1 MRLKRENPVIKNER
15 KNIFKNKSLFEGN
28 QNQKSNFE
36 NNYLQNRIKR
46 LKINNQKETLK
57 EKNLNHLASNYLLNN
72 SNVYKPNKKLFSN
85 RNIKNDLE
93 RNNIYLNDIKH
104 ISSIV
109 NNNINIDNKAN
120 FLLNTNHMH
129 IKSENNVKINDNS
142 LNNRLNSDNFIYN
155 DIDDYSYNT
164 INAIHYNKLDK
175 KNEEKVNQ
183 KSKNKE
189 KNISFELR
197 HRRNNR
203 DDMTLDDIDET
214 SNNENQKIGKINY
227 PIYSK
232 IYKSNSPD
240 SNYNNIKYKTTI
252 DDRQNNLSDRIGETH
267 NNNKYINERSQ
278 KMAFNNHFNK
288 ANINCYNKKNR
299 NHLYFINENNYIN
312 KREDQNRTANNFY
325 MNKKQKHTAR
335 NINNNYFNYI
345 NNKNN
350 INLNRNLLNRQYINS
365 MTIEDNNQYSS
376 YDEEHNLTYLNNNR
390 NEGNKTSR
398 RSKNKSKIKIIK
410 NNNSNIIEYN
420 LDISDIID
428 DTDEYKS
435 EFNNEKVHNKY
446 KIFNNINLKKHNIQK
461 NFVFSKNIRPIITAQ
476 FSIEGIKNIF
486 NLINKNNYNT
496 KINILTNNNETNSRK
511 HLLSTPKRSNSIN
524 GGKITLFNNN
534 NYNREGNN
542 NMNIEFDNISYNK
555 ILIKKRPKNE
565 IPKPSLLNKRKNSS
579 SSFNS
584 NKNNIKFNRKFEIS
598 KIDNII
604 INPKEDNN
612 KICFNSENEIV
623 DYINRKF
630 EDENKKNYFNKKLR
644 FTGFVLSKKYKG
656 KDLYEIRIE
665 DDLDKINY
673 QLKEEKV
680 VINNKQVELIFSS
693 NNHYCNINLEDEI
706 KKLKAE
712 NEKLYKKEIVQNDLI
727 NKLDK
732 EKQKMIE
739 EIENMKK
746 NIEESNNIIKKLNKD
761 LDNKMNKNFLLKI
774 ENNSSFSINKINKT
788 LNKDNIKKNDII
800 NIKSSNNIKTNYDN
814 RLDINKIL
822 YGLINDEKIGENINI
837 QNIYSKSDNDINHIK
852 ELNNNKKI
860 LNLIDGI
867 LKIDEINKNLKD
879 NEDVNN
885 NNSINETSI
894 NDIEIYNQSHPRIND
909 LVESEMSEK
918 EELK

>member
-524 GGKITLFNNN
+524 GGKITLFDNN

-542 NMNIEFDNISYNK
+542 NMNIEFDNISCNK